1 MLKMMNTNKMASLII
16 LSAVSIMIIIS
27 FVFWGIGPKDKPQ
40 EDVVAQVNDDKIYLQ
55 EFWRAYDNEYKRI
68 SEKGAKKEDI
78 EKLKLKDRVLD
89 SLVDRAVLLIA
100 AERAGISVSENELQD
115 TIKHLDYF
123 QDNGVF
129 NRDIYMRSLSLN
141 HMTPQ
146 SFENMLKEDLMT
158 KKMTSLIGETTELSP
173 EEKNI
178 IGSLKGGNQGQLVE
192 VFRANKINIAV
203 QAYVDDLKKQL
214 NIKTNRDLIS

>member
-1 MLKMMNTNKMASLII
+1 MLKMMNTNKMASLIV

-55 EFWRAYDNEYKRI
+55 EFWRAYENEYKRMT
-68 SEKGAKKEDI
+68 EKGAKKEDI

-89 SLVDRAVLLIA
+89 SLVNRAVLLIA
-100 AERAGISVSENELQD
+100 AEKSGISVSENELQD

-129 NRDIYMRSLSLN
+129 NREIYMRKLSFS

-146 SFENMLKEDLMT
+146 SFENMLREDLIT
-158 KKMTSLIGETTELSP
+158 NKMTRLIGETTELSP

-178 IGSLKGGNQGQLVE
+178 ISSLSGGNQEQLVE
-192 VFRANKINIAV
+192 VFRTNKMNLAV
-203 QAYVDDLKKQL
+203 QAYVDALKKQL
-214 NIKTNRDLIS
+214 TIKTNRDLIS

>member
-40 EDVVAQVNDDKIYLQ
+40 EAVVAQVNDDKIYVQ
-55 EFWRAYDNEYKRI
+55 EFWRAYDNEYKRMT
-68 SEKGAKKEDI
+68 EKGAKKEDI
-78 EKLKLKDRVLD
+78 EKLDLKDRVLD

-100 AERAGISVSENELQD
+100 AEKGGISVSEDELQD
-115 TIKHLDYF
+115 AIKHLDYF

-129 NRDIYMRSLSLN
+129 NRDIYMRRLSFN

-146 SFENMLKEDLMT
+146 SFENMLREDLIT
-158 KKMTSLIGETTELSP
+158 KKLTRLIGETTELSP

-178 IGSLKGGNQGQLVE
+178 INSLKGGNQEQLVE
-192 VFRANKINIAV
+192 VFRTNKINLAV
-203 QAYVDDLKKQL
+203 KAYVDDVKKQL
-214 NIKTNRDLIS
+214 HIKTNRDLIS